1 MRPPPPTRLPNKHY
15 RSREYLTPSEV
26 RSLLDAALER
36 KARYSHRDYTLMLLM
51 FRHGL
56 RVGEAVGSKCGL
68 RWDALM
74 WAERQIFITR
84 EKGSDSGVHPLRDD
98 ELVLLKELR
107 EMLPDSKYIFVSE
120 RGEVMST
127 DAVRKLLGRLAAQAG
142 LDIKVHCH
150 MMRHACGYYLVNQ
163 GYNTREIQDFLGHRD
178 IKHTEKYTK
187 LNARRFLNFDWGDL

>member
-1 MRPPPPTRLPNKHY
+1 MKTQPPGRKPNKYY

-26 RSLLDAALER
+26 RSLLDAAKSR
-36 KARYSHRDYTLMLLM
+36 KSRYSLRDYLLMLMM

-56 RVGEAVGSKCGL
+56 RVGEAVGEACGL
-68 RWDALM
+68 RWDAVM
-74 WAERQIFITR
+74 WQERQIFITR
-84 EKGSDSGVHPLRDD
+84 EKGSESGVHPLRDD
-98 ELVLLKELR
+98 ELEFLKKLR
-107 EMLPDSKYIFVSE
+107 EQFPDSKYIFVSE

-127 DAVRKLLGRLAAQAG
+127 DAVRKLLSRVAAEAK

-150 MMRHACGYYLVNQ
+150 MLRHAAGYHLVNN

-187 LNARRFLNFDWGDL
+187 LNARRFMNFDWGDL

>member
-1 MRPPPPTRLPNKHY
+1 MRPSPPTRLPNKHY

-36 KARYSHRDYTLMLLM
+36 KARYAHRDYTLMLMM

-56 RVGEAVGSKCGL
+56 RVGEAVGLKCGL

-98 ELVLLKELR
+98 ELVLLKQLR

>member
-1 MRPPPPTRLPNKHY
+1 MKTTPPKRKSNKHY

-26 RSLLDAALER
+26 RSLLNATLSRPSRYGER
-36 KARYSHRDYTLMLLM
+36 DFLLMLMM

-56 RVGEAVGSKCGL
+56 RVGEAVGEKYGL
-68 RWDALM
+68 RWDAVM
-74 WAERQIFITR
+74 WGEGQIFITR
-84 EKGSDSGVHPLRDD
+84 EKGSDSGVHPLRED
-98 ELVLLKELR
+98 ELVHLKKLR
-107 EMLPDSKYIFVSE
+107 EQFPESKYIFVSE
-120 RGEVMST
+120 RGEVMKT